1 MKSYTIF
8 LGIALLVFLFS
19 SCLQN
24 ESGNTLQQEQADLSN
39 YLKSLETR
47 GYNVDTTSSGFYYIK
62 IKDGTGDLPEAGDTI
77 SVKYAGYL
85 MSGEIFDTSFYN
97 SADSSWTYIYKTQK
111 VLNAWDEVTGMM
123 NKGSKIQAII
133 PSSLAYGETGAGRVP
148 PYSTLIFVVIMS
160 DIRQR
165 K

>member
-1 MKSYTIF
+1 MKSNSAF

-19 SCLQN
+19 SCIQT
-24 ESGNTLQQEQADLSN
+24 ETGNTLEKEQADLSS

-47 GYNVDTTSSGFYYIK
+47 GYNVDTTSLGVYYIK
-62 IKDGTGDLPEAGDTI
+62 IKDGTGDLPEPGDTI

-111 VLNAWDEVTGMM
+111 VLAAWDEITGMM

-133 PSSLAYGETGAGRVP
+133 PSSLAYGESGAGRVP
-148 PYSTLIFVVIMS
+148 PYSTLIFVAVMS
-160 DIRQR
+160 DIRQ
-165 K
+165 KK